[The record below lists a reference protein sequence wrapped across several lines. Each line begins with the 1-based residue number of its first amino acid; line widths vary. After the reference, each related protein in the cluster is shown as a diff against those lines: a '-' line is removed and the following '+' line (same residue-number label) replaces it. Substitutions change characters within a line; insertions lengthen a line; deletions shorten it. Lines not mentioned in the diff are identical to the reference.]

1 VLPIDQRIRIV
12 RRLVRGQYIDC
23 DESFRPISSLTLDRS
38 YNEKLKES
46 LPNMPN
52 CVGKLYKE
60 MLHIVSAGQ
69 LEETVRN
76 ENCNSSLNENKD
88 IKLQLEKQQEFSD
101 ETGAS
106 DTTDNTILDK
116 GKRKRDSSNS
126 EQSPEMSIISTKV
139 KIKCNSEWKTE
150 LETLLSNCIEAR
162 QRRRADVN
170 ALSIQETALRT
181 AISAREHFNASQ
193 NSIIPIAATGGETT
207 TEQLL
212 NIMVNDISEILDCTK
227 ERLSEYLNGNTKNL
241 LSLQMLS
248 TLTGQLQQWM
258 STGAD

>member
-1 VLPIDQRIRIV
+1 
-12 RRLVRGQYIDC
+12 
-23 DESFRPISSLTLDRS
+23 
-38 YNEKLKES
+38 
-46 LPNMPN
+46 MPN

-60 MLHIVSAGQ
+60 MLQNVSAGQ

-76 ENCNSSLNENKD
+76 ENCNSSLKENKD
-88 IKLQLEKQQEFSD
+88 IKLQFEKQQEFSD
-101 ETGAS
+101 ETKCTGAS
-106 DTTDNTILDK
+106 NTTEDTILDK
-116 GKRKRDSSNS
+116 GKRKRDSRNS

-193 NSIIPIAATGGETT
+193 NSSIAVAATDGEMT

-212 NIMVNDISEILDCTK
+212 NIMVNDISEKLDCTK

-241 LSLQMLS
+241 LSLKMLS

-258 STGAD
+258 STGADK